1 MAKPLTKLALDIQRT
16 EITASSDVRNETA
29 SAGSSG
35 TQRSSIAFFE
45 SLPCVFYECN
55 GSLEVSYI
63 SPNSFDL
70 LGVRPSE
77 LIGKR
82 NLWDER
88 VAPEDLPAV
97 SDKLVELESA
107 GIVSVIHRIIG
118 EAGLPLWVSHSMH
131 RVKAQ
136 GSDVIRGCIMPLINE
151 KRMQGIDPAVIS
163 RFVHKLGNQFQL
175 LNLVINSLR
184 KSLTESRETEIL
196 QQAVEKSIEVA
207 RAFSDFSQA
216 STWMSNIDLTEILRA
231 ALVTKR
237 SAFTQKGVILDE
249 RMSPSVGAT
258 SVYGDPF
265 LLEVALSNIL
275 QNAFEAT
282 EPGGKVE
289 LHANV
294 EPIQDQGFV
303 AKLCVIDSGCGIPQ
317 SNLENVLS
325 PFFTSKKDHEG
336 LGLSMAAR
344 FVELHGGILKI
355 TSTEGKGTKVEIVLP
370 TVRSAPESDF

>member
-16 EITASSDVRNETA
+16 ELTVLTDARDEVGC
-29 SAGSSG
+29 GSPGSQRPSG
-35 TQRSSIAFFE
+35 AFFD

-55 GSLEVSYI
+55 SSLELSYI

-70 LGVRPSE
+70 IGVRPNR

-82 NLWDER
+82 ALWDETI
-88 VAPEDLPAV
+88 APEDLQAV
-97 SDKLVELESA
+97 SDKLVELETA
-107 GIVSVIHRIIG
+107 GLVSVIHRIVG
-118 EAGLPLWVSHSMH
+118 ESGLPLWVSHSLH

-184 KSLTESRETEIL
+184 KSLPQSRETEIV

-216 STWMSNIDLTEILRA
+216 STWMSIVDLTEILRA

-237 SAFTQKGVILDE
+237 SAFIKKGVMLDE
-249 RMSPSVGAT
+249 RVSPSVGAR

-282 EPGGKVE
+282 DAGGKVE
-289 LHANV
+289 LKADI
-294 EPIQDQGFV
+294 EPIQDHAFV
-303 AKLCVIDSGCGIPQ
+303 AKLCVSDSGCGIPE
-317 SNLENVLS
+317 SNLENVLT
-325 PFFTSKKDHEG
+325 PFFSLKKDHEG

-344 FVELHGGILKI
+344 FIELHGGILRI
-355 TSTEGKGTKVEIVLP
+355 TSTEGKGTKVEITLP
-370 TVRSAPESDF
+370 TVHSAQESDF

>member
-16 EITASSDVRNETA
+16 EITLAPDVRGETA
-29 SAGSSG
+29 SGSPG
-35 TQRSSIAFFE
+35 AKPLSSAFFE
-45 SLPCVFYECN
+45 SLPCVFYECKS
-55 GSLEVSYI
+55 SLELSYI

-70 LGVRPSE
+70 IGLRGSE

-82 NLWDER
+82 LLWDEKI
-88 VAPEDLPAV
+88 APEDLQAV
-97 SDKLVELESA
+97 SDKLVELEAA
-107 GIVSVIHRIIG
+107 GIVSVIHRIVG
-118 EAGLPLWVSHSMH
+118 ESGLPLWVSHSLH

-136 GSDVIRGCIMPLINE
+136 GFDVIRGCIMPLYNE

-184 KSLTESRETEIL
+184 KGLPESRETEIL

-216 STWMSNIDLTEILRA
+216 STWMSTVDLTEILRA

-237 SAFTQKGVILDE
+237 SAFTQKGVTLDE
-249 RMSPSVGAT
+249 RVSPSVGAR

-265 LLEVALSNIL
+265 LLEVALSNIIH
-275 QNAFEAT
+275 NAFEAT
-282 EPGGKVE
+282 DAGGKVE
-289 LHANV
+289 LHADI
-294 EPIQDQGFV
+294 EPNQDRAFV
-303 AKLCVIDSGCGIPQ
+303 AKLCVIDSGCGIPEN
-317 SNLENVLS
+317 SLENVLT
-325 PFFTSKKDHEG
+325 PFFTLKKDHEG

-344 FVELHGGILKI
+344 FIELHGGILRI
-355 TSTEGKGTKVEIVLP
+355 TSTEGKGTKVEITLP
-370 TVRSAPESDF
+370 TVQSAQESDF

>member
-1 MAKPLTKLALDIQRT
+1 MVKPRTKLALDIQQT
-16 EITASSDVRNETA
+16 ELTVLPDTRDEV
-29 SAGSSG
+29 GSGSPGSQCRSG
-35 TQRSSIAFFE
+35 AFFD

-55 GSLEVSYI
+55 SSLELSYI

-70 LGVRPSE
+70 IGVRPNR

-82 NLWDER
+82 ALWDENIAR
-88 VAPEDLPAV
+88 EDLQAV
-97 SDKLVELESA
+97 SDKLVELETA
-107 GIVSVIHRIIG
+107 GIVSVIHRIVG
-118 EAGLPLWVSHSMH
+118 ESGLPLWVSHSLH

-184 KSLTESRETEIL
+184 KSLPESRETEIV

-216 STWMSNIDLTEILRA
+216 STWMSIVDLTEILRA

-237 SAFTQKGVILDE
+237 SAFIKKGVMLDE
-249 RMSPSVGAT
+249 RVSPSVGAT

-282 EPGGKVE
+282 DAGGKVE
-289 LHANV
+289 LQADI
-294 EPIQDQGFV
+294 EPIQDHAFV
-303 AKLCVIDSGCGIPQ
+303 AKLCVSDSGCGIPEN
-317 SNLENVLS
+317 NLENVLT
-325 PFFTSKKDHEG
+325 PFFSLKKDHEG

-344 FVELHGGILKI
+344 FIELHGGILRI
-355 TSTEGKGTKVEIVLP
+355 TSTEGKGTRVEITLP
-370 TVRSAPESDF
+370 TVHSAQESDF